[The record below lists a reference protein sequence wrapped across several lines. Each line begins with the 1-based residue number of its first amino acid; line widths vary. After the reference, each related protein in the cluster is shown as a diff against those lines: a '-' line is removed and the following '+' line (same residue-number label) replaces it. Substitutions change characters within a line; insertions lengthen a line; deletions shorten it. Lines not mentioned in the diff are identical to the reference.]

1 MGNKGISFF
10 LDKETWPHII
20 STHACFNF
28 KSFNPK
34 GKKIQSHQR
43 LPLLCLYFFLYYFL
57 FFCCLTFCLDRPF
70 GFSV

>member
-20 STHACFNF
+20 SIHDCFNF

-34 GKKIQSHQR
+34 GKKNHIRGCPYFALTSF
-43 LPLLCLYFFLYYFL
+43 CIIFYFFVVLL
-57 FFCCLTFCLDRPF
+57 F
-70 GFSV
+70 S